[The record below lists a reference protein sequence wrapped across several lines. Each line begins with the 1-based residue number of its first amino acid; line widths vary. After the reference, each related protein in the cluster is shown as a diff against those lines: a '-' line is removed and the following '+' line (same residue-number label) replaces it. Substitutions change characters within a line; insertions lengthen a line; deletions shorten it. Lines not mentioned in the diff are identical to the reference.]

1 MAQKITVLFVED
13 DEGVRQIL
21 PELLS
26 EDEFRSIVAGNGYEA
41 MRMLAEE
48 HVDVLFTDLVMAG
61 MDGTELARQATL
73 MRPDLR
79 VVFMTGYLS
88 QAESSGRFAALLHKP
103 MRAHEIEAA
112 IRKALLEA
120 PPHLH

>member
-13 DEGVRQIL
+13 DEGVRQVL

-26 EDEFRSIVAGNGYEA
+26 EDEFRPIVAASGYEA
-41 MRMLAEE
+41 MRLLAEE

-61 MDGTELARQATL
+61 MDGVELAKQAML
-73 MRPDLR
+73 MRPELR

-88 QAESSGRFAALLHKP
+88 RAEAAGRFATLLYKP

-112 IRKALLEA
+112 IRKVLMEPAQ
-120 PPHLH
+120 LH